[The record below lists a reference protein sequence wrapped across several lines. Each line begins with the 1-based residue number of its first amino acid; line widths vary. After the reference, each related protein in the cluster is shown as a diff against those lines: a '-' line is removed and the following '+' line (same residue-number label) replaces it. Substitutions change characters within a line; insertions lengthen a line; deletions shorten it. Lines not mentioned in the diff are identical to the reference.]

1 MPSQAPRYDERL
13 RTALVRLD
21 DGRMPIAELHRR
33 VGALADE
40 LGLTRPGYAH
50 VRRIVRAER
59 RYREEMA
66 EAESD
71 LVWDALRYRKE
82 SVLGHRQRV
91 RDIHS
96 RRALDLRAG
105 QPE

>member
-1 MPSQAPRYDERL
+1 MTSQAPRYDERL

-33 VGALADE
+33 VGDLADE

-50 VRRIVRAER
+50 VRRIVKAER
-59 RYREEMA
+59 RYRDELA
-66 EAESD
+66 EAASD

-82 SVLGHRQRV
+82 SVLGHGERV
-91 RDIHS
+91 RDIQA
-96 RRALDLRAG
+96 RRELDLRAA

>member
-1 MPSQAPRYDERL
+1 MTSQAPRYDERL

-33 VGALADE
+33 VGDLADE

-50 VRRIVRAER
+50 VRRIVKAER
-59 RYREEMA
+59 RYRDELA
-66 EAESD
+66 EAALD

-82 SVLGHRQRV
+82 SVLGHGERV
-91 RDIHS
+91 RDIQA
-96 RRALDLRAG
+96 RRKLDLRAA